1 MDVMVAVAKNTY
13 EEGTPEYEA
22 FEAGVKS
29 ERERMMKVLNVYH
42 QRFGEGEISESE
54 STMQIR
60 YVYEFVNAVRT
71 TK

>member
-1 MDVMVAVAKNTY
+1 MVAVAKNTY

-22 FEAGVKS
+22 FEAGVES

-42 QRFGEGEISESE
+42 QRFGQGEISESE

>member
-1 MDVMVAVAKNTY
+1 MVAVAKNTY

-22 FEAGVKS
+22 FEAGVAS
-29 ERERMMKVLNVYH
+29 ERERMMKVLKVYH
-42 QRFGEGEISESE
+42 QRFGQGEISESE

>member
-1 MDVMVAVAKNTY
+1 MVAVTKNTY

-22 FEAGVKS
+22 FEAGVS
-29 ERERMMKVLNVYH
+29 AERERMMKVIKVYH
-42 QRFGEGEISESE
+42 QRFGDGDIAESE

-60 YVYEFVNAVRT
+60 YVYEFVNAART